1 PHLPLRR
8 SSDLAP
14 VTSTVGKTGVPSA
27 QVGREAPPDEAGGA
41 ARSVMALD
49 RHRSR
54 FAAADAQRG
63 YALLQV
69 VLPHGIDERRDDP
82 RTRRTDRMAERA
94 RTTVNVHLVG
104 RSEERRVGK
113 ERRGPR

>member
-1 PHLPLRR
+1 
-8 SSDLAP
+8 
-14 VTSTVGKTGVPSA
+14 
-27 QVGREAPPDEAGGA
+27 A

-104 RSEERRVGK
+104 RQIELLHRRHGDDREGLVDLV
-113 ERRGPR
+113 ELDLFRGPAGLLIELPQRADRS